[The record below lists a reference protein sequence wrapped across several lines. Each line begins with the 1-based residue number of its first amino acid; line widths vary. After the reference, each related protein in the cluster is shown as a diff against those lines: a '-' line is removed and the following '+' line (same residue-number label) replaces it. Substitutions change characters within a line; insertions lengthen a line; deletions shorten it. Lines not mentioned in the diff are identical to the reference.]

1 MEKEICT
8 FSNPEFGSI
17 TTIMIDNEPWFIGN
31 EVATLLG
38 YENQSRDIS
47 RHVDEDDRILL
58 DFSKYQNGTLIPSGR
73 GNKKRIII
81 NESGLYSLILS
92 SKLPQAKKF
101 KRWVTSEV
109 LPTIRKHG
117 AYLTPDKIEEVLLNP
132 DTIIKIATQLKA
144 EQEKNKRLSAT
155 NAALVKETNTW
166 DGKTIINA
174 LVRTFGSRC
183 MNGNFS
189 YAFNTFYK
197 KLNYGMN
204 INLKS
209 RRTKSTKPNV
219 ALIDFLTE
227 EEMPNAIQIAV
238 AMCEESGINTGD
250 IISKTNA
257 ANIQ

>member
-31 EVATLLG
+31 EIANLLG
-38 YENQSRDIS
+38 YKLERKAILD
-47 RHVDEDDRILL
+47 HVDEEDKNTVPIR
-58 DFSKYQNGTLIPSGR
+58 NGNQR
-73 GNKKRIII
+73 GNPNKIII

-109 LPTIRKHG
+109 LPAIRKHG

-132 DTIIKIATQLKA
+132 DAIIKIATQLKA

-166 DGKTIINA
+166 DGKTVINA

-197 KLNYGMN
+197 RLNYGMN

-209 RRTKSTKPNV
+209 RRTKSTKPNA

>member
-31 EVATLLG
+31 EVANLLG
-38 YENQSRDIS
+38 YENTRDALKK
-47 RHVDEDDRILL
+47 RVDTEDKNTVAIRDG
-58 DFSKYQNGTLIPSGR
+58 NHR
-73 GNKKRIII
+73 GNPNKTII

-109 LPTIRKHG
+109 LPAIRKHG

-144 EQEKNKRLSAT
+144 EQEKNKRLSVT

-166 DGKTIINA
+166 DGKTVINA

-209 RRTKSTKPNV
+209 RRTKSTKPNA

-238 AMCEESGINTGD
+238 AMCEESGIDTGD
-250 IISKTNA
+250 IISKANA
-257 ANIQ
+257 VNIQ